1 MPGLGAWVWRN
12 PVRDAGMSSFFG
24 APPRGAGSPTPG
36 DNEVVEMDRAVN
48 VVMKVMAEKEQLQ
61 KDYDAL
67 REEMPGHDITL
78 GAKLLSSHLRYVFS
92 LSFPLLYVCPRL
104 TRKAL
109 VFTPQRRDTRPEG
122 FVPRLRR
129 GAV

>member
-1 MPGLGAWVWRN
+1 MGLAE
-12 PVRDAGMSSFFG
+12 PCARDAGMSSFFG

-67 REEMPGHDITL
+67 REEMLHLQEAARSRPSAL
-78 GAKLLSSHLRYVFS
+78 SQLLDRRRREMRVSAM
-92 LSFPLLYVCPRL
+92 PL
-104 TRKAL
+104 AN
-109 VFTPQRRDTRPEG
+109 
-122 FVPRLRR
+122 
-129 GAV
+129 

>member
-1 MPGLGAWVWRN
+1 MYRSGCLGLAE
-12 PVRDAGMSSFFG
+12 PCARDAGMSSFFG

-78 GAKLLSSHLRYVFS
+78 PRRKTLVFAPQVRLLSL
-92 LSFPLLYVCPRL
+92 FPPPLCLPSTDAQSSCL
-104 TRKAL
+104 HTSATRHPA
-109 VFTPQRRDTRPEG
+109 
-122 FVPRLRR
+122 
-129 GAV
+129 